1 MSQTTER
8 IAQGYAFSGT
18 ALELGTVVHE
28 GMVDPAAKVRIPLGM
43 LNRHGLVA
51 GATGTGKTKTL
62 QLMAEQLAAAG
73 VAVFAPDIK
82 GDLSGL
88 VVPGAPNDKITQRVT
103 DTGDSAWAPTGYPT
117 EFFALG
123 GIGTGIPIRATVT
136 SFGPIL
142 MSKVL
147 GLNDTQESA
156 LSLIFH
162 WSDQQGLALLD
173 LADLRAVIS
182 YLTSDEGVG
191 QLKDLGGVAK
201 ATAGVIL
208 RKISELA
215 AQGAED
221 FFGEPELDT
230 ADLLRLSGAT
240 PDAPGR
246 GIINLLELADLQS
259 LTQLGTGEAIVT
271 VMSESGAPTPV
282 AWCRMPAPRSLMAP
296 APAETVQATITGSAL
311 HAKYA
316 VEVDRESA
324 YERLSAKVHGTATDS
339 PTAPD
344 ARPESPRGRPEPR
357 RTKAPENEPSMVEQ
371 IVASGAFKS
380 FCARP
385 APRSAVSCSA
395 RRGGGDEHAER
406 VESVVASPMS

>member
-8 IAQGYAFSGT
+8 AGQGYALSGT
-18 ALELGTVVHE
+18 ALELDAVVHE
-28 GMVDPAAKVRIPLGM
+28 GTVDPAAKVRIPLGM
-43 LNRHGLVA
+43 LNRHGFVA

-62 QLMAEQLAAAG
+62 RLIAEQLAAAG
-73 VAVFAPDIK
+73 VAVFTPDIK

-88 VVPGAPNDKITQRVT
+88 VAPGAANDRITQRVT
-103 DTGDSAWAPTGYPT
+103 DAGESGWAPTGYPT
-117 EFFALG
+117 EFFVLDG
-123 GIGTGIPIRATVT
+123 TGTGIPIRATVT

-182 YLTSDEGVG
+182 YLSSDEGVG
-191 QLKDLGGVAK
+191 QLKDLRGVAK
-201 ATAGVIL
+201 AAAGVIL
-208 RKISELA
+208 RRISELA

-259 LTQLGTGEAIVT
+259 
-271 VMSESGAPTPV
+271 
-282 AWCRMPAPRSLMAP
+282 RPALFSTFRIGP
-296 APAETVQATITGSAL
+296 AR
-311 HAKYA
+311 
-316 VEVDRESA
+316 EVR
-324 YERLSAKVHGTATDS
+324 G
-339 PTAPD
+339 
-344 ARPESPRGRPEPR
+344 RGRPGVGPRTALGQGPRDRNGFAHRSVRPGGPARASMRSTRTAIDPNRDDAPR
-357 RTKAPENEPSMVEQ
+357 RRRTSRPWSSRSWPPVRSSPS
-371 IVASGAFKS
+371 
-380 FCARP
+380 CARP
-385 APRSAVSCSA
+385 APRSAASCSA
-395 RRGGGDEHAER
+395 PHGADDEYGER
-406 VESVVASPMS
+406 VESAIAPSMS